1 MIAWNKL
8 RELVS
13 LAAIL
18 LLLPVDGLEARTR
31 KGDKFLKQGRAAEA
45 GKDYE
50 LALDLYN
57 QAVSQDPQDPAYQLG
72 ARRVRFQAA
81 QVHVENGVRV
91 RREGQLEQ
99 ALVEF
104 QKAFNIDPGSAVA
117 LQEMQRTKE
126 ALDQKNK
133 GAVPPGEQPMSSAEK
148 ARKESLTMIQSLLP
162 VPELKPVT
170 NQINLLKMNNQPPK
184 VLYETVGKLAGIN
197 VLFDP
202 QYQATKN
209 ANLDLNNA
217 TLEEALDYI
226 AMLTKT
232 FWKPISANAIFVT
245 DDNVTKRRDYE
256 DEVVKVFY
264 LKNPTSVQEFQEIVT
279 SVRSVT
285 DVRRMFTYNAQN
297 AVMVRDTIDKVALV
311 EKLFHDMD
319 KAKAEVVVDLIVM
332 EANSSKTRSL
342 AAALVSGGQTGLTVP
357 ITFSRNSTA
366 VAPATPAAGAAAVTP
381 VTPSSSPGAIP
392 LSRIFRIS
400 SNDFSTTLPGALL
413 QAVMSDNS
421 TRVMQ
426 SPQVRAS
433 DGQKVSLKIGD
444 KVPYATGSFQPGI
457 GSVGVSPLVSTQ
469 FQFAETGV
477 NVEIT
482 PHVHGTDEITMHISI
497 DVSNVSRSVT
507 IGGLDQPVI
516 SQRKNEADIRV
527 RDGEVSLLGGLMQ
540 DQNTDSTSGIPGLVN
555 IPILGKF
562 LFGSNSKNRERGEL
576 LVALIPHILRTPDVS
591 GLDLKGIAAGTDQT
605 VKLSYGS
612 RSQAAAPATPGP
624 AGTAPASA
632 TPASPM
638 PTATPATTPTLSFI
652 PPAVQAQLSAP
663 VVLVLQAD
671 GLTDLTGVPVKL
683 KWDPKILRLN
693 SAVAGM
699 LLTRDGSVNQPTLD
713 IRNDAGEA
721 SIEMTRAA
729 GTAGV
734 SGSGPLMQFTFIAV
748 AKGSTAVTASDAIL
762 KNSKGQSI
770 PVAAPTVNVVVQ

>member
-612 RSQAAAPATPGP
+612 RSQAAAPATPAP

>member
-1 MIAWNKL
+1 MIACNNL
-8 RELVS
+8 REFVS

-31 KGDKFLKQGRAAEA
+31 KGDKFLKQARAAEA
-45 GKDYE
+45 RKDYE
-50 LALDLYN
+50 QALDLYS
-57 QAVSQDPQDPAYQLG
+57 QAISQDPQDPAYQLG
-72 ARRVRFQAA
+72 ARRVRFQAS
-81 QVHVENGVRV
+81 QMHVENGIRL
-91 RREGQLEQ
+91 RRDGQVDQ

-104 QKAFNIDPGSAVA
+104 QRAFNIDPGSAVA

-148 ARKESLTMIQSLLP
+148 ARKESLAMIQSLLP

-170 NQINLLKMNNQPPK
+170 NQISLLKMNNQPPR

-217 TLEEALDYI
+217 TLDEALDYI

-297 AVMVRDTIDKVALV
+297 AVMVRDTVDKVALV

-319 KAKAEVVVDLIVM
+319 KAKAEVVVDVVVM
-332 EANSSKTRSL
+332 EANSSKTRTL
-342 AAALVSGGQTGLTVP
+342 AASLVSGGSNGINLP
-357 ITFSRNSTA
+357 ITFSRNSTTVTPTTPA
-366 VAPATPAAGAAAVTP
+366 SGSSGTPVAATPTS
-381 VTPSSSPGAIP
+381 TPGAIP
-392 LSRIFRIS
+392 LSRIFKIS

-477 NVEIT
+477 DLEIT
-482 PHVHGTDEITMHISI
+482 PHVHGTDELTMHISI
-497 DVSNVSRSVT
+497 NVSNVSRTVT

-540 DQNTDSTSGIPGLVN
+540 DQNTSSQSGIPGLVN

-562 LFGSNSKNRERGEL
+562 LFGTNSKDREHGEL
-576 LVALIPHILRTPDVS
+576 LVALIPHIVRTPDVS
-591 GLDLKGIAAGTDQT
+591 GLDLRGIAAGTDQT

-612 RSQAAAPATPGP
+612 RPLPPAPATPAP
-624 AGTAPASA
+624 AAPSAPAPATTAPAA
-632 TPASPM
+632 A
-638 PTATPATTPTLSFI
+638 PTLSFV
-652 PPAVQAQLSAP
+652 PPAAQAQLSAP

-671 GLTDLTGVPVKL
+671 GVTDLSGIPVKL
-683 KWDPKILRLN
+683 KWDPKILKLN
-693 SAVAGM
+693 SAVAGT
-699 LLTRDGSVNQPTLD
+699 LLTRDGAVNQPTLD

-734 SGSGPLMQFTFIAV
+734 NGSGPLMQFTFLAV
-748 AKGSTAVTASDAIL
+748 AKGSTAITASDAIL
-762 KNSKGQSI
+762 KNSKGQST
-770 PVAAPTVNVVVQ
+770 PVVAPSMNVVVQ

>member
-1 MIAWNKL
+1 MIACNKL
-8 RELVS
+8 REFVS

-31 KGDKFLKQGRAAEA
+31 KGDKFLKQAREAEA
-45 GKDYE
+45 RKDYE
-50 LALDLYN
+50 TALDLYN
-57 QAVSQDPQDPAYQLG
+57 QAVSQDAQDPAYQLG
-72 ARRVRFQAA
+72 ARRVRFQAS
-81 QVHVENGVRV
+81 QMHVENGVRL

-104 QKAFNIDPGSAVA
+104 QRAFNIDPGSAVA
-117 LQEMQRTKE
+117 LQEIQHTKE

-133 GAVPPGEQPMSSAEK
+133 GTVPPGEQPMSSAEK
-148 ARKESLTMIQSLLP
+148 ARKESLAMIQSLLP

-170 NQINLLKMNNQPPK
+170 NQINLLKMNNQPPR

-297 AVMVRDTIDKVALV
+297 AVMVRDTVDKVALV

-319 KAKAEVVVDLIVM
+319 KAKAEVVVDVIVM
-332 EANSSKTRSL
+332 EANSSKTRTL
-342 AAALVSGGQTGLTVP
+342 AAGLVSGGQTGLNLP
-357 ITFSRNSTA
+357 ITFSRNSTTTTSTPTTP
-366 VAPATPAAGAAAVTP
+366 VNGVTPPAATTTTTSGT
-381 VTPSSSPGAIP
+381 IP
-392 LSRIFRIS
+392 LSRIFKIS

-477 NVEIT
+477 NLEIT
-482 PHVHGTDEITMHISI
+482 PHVHGTDELTMHITI
-497 DVSNVSRSVT
+497 DVSNVSRTVT

-540 DQNTDSTSGIPGLVN
+540 DQNTNSVSGIPGLVN

-562 LFGSNSKNRERGEL
+562 LFGSNSKDRERGEL
-576 LVALIPHILRTPDVS
+576 LVALIPHIVRTPDVS
-591 GLDLKGIAAGTDQT
+591 GLDLRGIAAGTDQT
-605 VKLSYGS
+605 VKLSYG
-612 RSQAAAPATPGP
+612 QHPQPPAPATP
-624 AGTAPASA
+624 APA
-632 TPASPM
+632 PAAP
-638 PTATPATTPTLSFI
+638 APATTPSATPTLSFV
-652 PPAVQAQLSAP
+652 PPAAQAQLSAP

-671 GLTDLTGVPVKL
+671 GMADLSGVPVKL
-683 KWDPKILRLN
+683 KWDPKILKLN
-693 SAVAGM
+693 SAVAGT
-699 LLTRDGSVNQPTLD
+699 LLTRDGAVNPPTLD

-734 SGSGPLMQFTFIAV
+734 NGSGPLMQFTFMAV
-748 AKGSTAVTASDAIL
+748 AKGSTAITASDAIL

-770 PVAAPTVNVVVQ
+770 PVAAPSMTVVVQ

>member
-1 MIAWNKL
+1 MIACNRL

-31 KGDKFLKQGRAAEA
+31 KGDKFLKQARAAEA
-45 GKDYE
+45 RKDYE
-50 LALDLYN
+50 QALDLYS
-57 QAVSQDPQDPAYQLG
+57 QAISQDPQDPAYQLG

-81 QVHVENGVRV
+81 QLHVENGVRM

-104 QKAFNIDPGSAVA
+104 QRAFNIDPGSAVA
-117 LQEMQRTKE
+117 LQEIQHTKE

-133 GAVPPGEQPMSSAEK
+133 GTAPPGEQPMSSAEK
-148 ARKESLTMIQSLLP
+148 ARKESLAMIQSLLP

-170 NQINLLKMNNQPPK
+170 NQITLLKMNNQPPR

-217 TLEEALDYI
+217 TLDEALDYI

-297 AVMVRDTIDKVALV
+297 AVMVRDTVDKVALV

-319 KAKAEVVVDLIVM
+319 KAKAEVVVDVVVM
-332 EANSSKTRSL
+332 EANSSKTRTL
-342 AAALVSGGQTGLTVP
+342 AAGLVSGGAAGLNLP
-357 ITFSRNSTA
+357 ITFSRNSTTSTT
-366 VAPATPAAGAAAVTP
+366 TPAPTATNPNPTP
-381 VTPSSSPGAIP
+381 VTTPTSSPGTIP

-477 NVEIT
+477 NLEIT
-482 PHVHGTDEITMHISI
+482 PHVHGTDELTMHITI
-497 DVSNVSRSVT
+497 DVSNVSRTVT

-540 DQNTDSTSGIPGLVN
+540 DQNTNSQSGIPGLTN

-562 LFGSNSKNRERGEL
+562 LFGSNTRDRERGEL
-576 LVALIPHILRTPDVS
+576 LVALIPHIVRTPDVS
-591 GLDLKGIAAGTDQT
+591 GLDLRGVAAGTDQT
-605 VKLSYGS
+605 VKLSYGA
-612 RSQAAAPATPGP
+612 RSLP
-624 AGTAPASA
+624 
-632 TPASPM
+632 
-638 PTATPATTPTLSFI
+638 ATPATPAPAPAAPAATAPATTAPAATPTLSFV
-652 PPAVQAQLSAP
+652 PPAAQAQLSAP

-671 GLTDLTGVPVKL
+671 GMTDLTGVPVKL
-683 KWDPKILRLN
+683 KWDPKILKLN
-693 SAVAGM
+693 SAVAGT
-699 LLTRDGSVNQPTLD
+699 LLTRDGTVNQPTLD

-734 SGSGPLMQFTFIAV
+734 NGSGPLMQFTFLAV
-748 AKGSTAVTASDAIL
+748 AKGSTAITASDAIL
-762 KNSKGQSI
+762 KNSKGQST
-770 PVAAPTVNVVVQ
+770 PVAAPSMTVVVQ

>member
-1 MIAWNKL
+1 
-8 RELVS
+8 
-13 LAAIL
+13 
-18 LLLPVDGLEARTR
+18 
-31 KGDKFLKQGRAAEA
+31 
-45 GKDYE
+45 
-50 LALDLYN
+50 
-57 QAVSQDPQDPAYQLG
+57 
-72 ARRVRFQAA
+72 
-81 QVHVENGVRV
+81 
-91 RREGQLEQ
+91 
-99 ALVEF
+99 
-104 QKAFNIDPGSAVA
+104 
-117 LQEMQRTKE
+117 
-126 ALDQKNK
+126 
-133 GAVPPGEQPMSSAEK
+133 
-148 ARKESLTMIQSLLP
+148 
-162 VPELKPVT
+162 
-170 NQINLLKMNNQPPK
+170 MNNQPPK

-297 AVMVRDTIDKVALV
+297 AVMVRDTVDKVALV

-319 KAKAEVVVDLIVM
+319 KAKAEVVIDVIVM
-332 EANSSKTRSL
+332 EANSSKTRTL
-342 AAALVSGGQTGLTVP
+342 AATLVSGNSNGINLP
-357 ITFSRNSTA
+357 ISFSRNSTTTTTTP
-366 VAPATPAAGAAAVTP
+366 PATGTGTGTPATTTTTTTTP
-381 VTPSSSPGAIP
+381 GSIA
-392 LSRIFRIS
+392 LSRIFKIS
-400 SNDFSTTLPGALL
+400 TNDFSTTLPGALL
-413 QAVMSDNS
+413 NAVMSDNS

-477 NVEIT
+477 DLEIL
-482 PHVHGTDEITMHISI
+482 PHVHGTDELTMHISI
-497 DVSNVSRSVT
+497 NVSNVSRTVT

-540 DQNTDSTSGIPGLVN
+540 DQNTSSQSGIPGLTN

-562 LFGSNSKNRERGEL
+562 LFGTNSKDREHGEL
-576 LVALIPHILRTPDVS
+576 LVALIPHIVRTPDVS
-591 GLDLKGIAAGTDQT
+591 GLDLRGIAAGTDQT

-612 RSQAAAPATPGP
+612 RPLPPTPATPAPAPASPGAPAPAT
-624 AGTAPASA
+624 TTTS
-632 TPASPM
+632 
-638 PTATPATTPTLSFI
+638 TTPTLSFV
-652 PPAVQAQLSAP
+652 PPAAQAQLSAP

-671 GLTDLTGVPVKL
+671 GITDLSGIPVKL
-683 KWDPKILRLN
+683 KWDPKILKLN
-693 SAVAGM
+693 SAVAGT
-699 LLTRDGSVNQPTLD
+699 LLTRDGAVNQPTLD

-729 GTAGV
+729 GTTGV
-734 SGSGPLMQFTFIAV
+734 NGSGPLMQFTFLAV
-748 AKGSTAVTASDAIL
+748 AKGSTAITASDTIL
-762 KNSKGQSI
+762 KNSKGQST
-770 PVAAPTVNVVVQ
+770 PVAAPSMNVVVQ

>member
-1 MIAWNKL
+1 MIACNKL

-13 LAAIL
+13 VAAIL
-18 LLLPVDGLEARTR
+18 LLLPVDGLQASTR
-31 KGDKFLKQGRAAEA
+31 KGDKFLKQARAAEA
-45 GKDYE
+45 TKDYE
-50 LALDLYN
+50 VALDFYN
-57 QAVSQDPQDPAYQLG
+57 QAISQDPQDPAYQLG
-72 ARRVRFQAA
+72 ARRVRFQASQA
-81 QVHVENGVRV
+81 HVESGVRM

-104 QKAFNIDPGSAVA
+104 QRAFNIDPGSAVA

-126 ALDQKNK
+126 ALDQQRGGN
-133 GAVPPGEQPMSSAEK
+133 VPPGEKPMSSAEK
-148 ARKESLTMIQSLLP
+148 SRKESLAMIQSLLP

-232 FWKPISANAIFVT
+232 YWKPISANAIFVT

-297 AVMVRDTIDKVALV
+297 AVMVRDTVDKVALV
-311 EKLFHDMD
+311 EKLFQNMD
-319 KAKAEVVVDLIVM
+319 KAKAEVVVDVIVM
-332 EANSSKTRSL
+332 EANSSKTRTL
-342 AAALVSGGQTGLTVP
+342 AAGLVSGGATGLNLP

-366 VAPATPAAGAAAVTP
+366 IAPTTPVAGTTTTPAVSTP
-381 VTPSSSPGAIP
+381 TSTPGVIP
-392 LSRIFRIS
+392 LSKVFKIS
-400 SNDFSTTLPGALL
+400 TNDFSTTLPGALL
-413 QAVMSDNS
+413 QAVMSDNT

-477 NVEIT
+477 NLEIT
-482 PHVHGTDEITMHISI
+482 PHVHGTDELTMHISI
-497 DVSNVSRSVT
+497 DVSNVSRTVT

-540 DQNTDSTSGIPGLVN
+540 DQNTNSTSGIPGLVN

-562 LFGSNSKNRERGEL
+562 LFGSNSKDRERGEL
-576 LVALIPHILRTPDVS
+576 LVALIPHIVRTPDVS
-591 GLDLKGIAAGTDQT
+591 GLDLRGIAAGTDQV
-605 VKLSYGS
+605 VKLNYAS
-612 RSQAAAPATPGP
+612 RPQLAPP
-624 AGTAPASA
+624 
-632 TPASPM
+632 
-638 PTATPATTPTLSFI
+638 ATPATASTAVAAPPATTAAAAATPTLSWV

-671 GLTDLTGVPVKL
+671 GLTDLSGIPVKL

-693 SAVAGM
+693 TAAAGM
-699 LLTRDGSVNQPTLD
+699 LLTRDGAVNQPTLD

-721 SIEMTRAA
+721 SIEITRAP
-729 GTAGV
+729 GTSGV
-734 SGSGPLMQFTFIAV
+734 NGSGPLIQFTFIAV
-748 AKGSTAVTASDAIL
+748 AKGSTAVTATDAIL
-762 KNSKGQSI
+762 KNSKGQST
-770 PVAAPTVNVVVQ
+770 PVAAPSVNVVVQ

>member
-13 LAAIL
+13 LATIL
-18 LLLPVDGLEARTR
+18 LLLPVGGLDARTR
-31 KGDKFLKQGRAAEA
+31 KGDKFMNQARDAEA
-45 GKDYE
+45 RKDYE
-50 LALDLYN
+50 LALELYN

-72 ARRVRFQAA
+72 ARRTRFQAA
-81 QVHVENGVRV
+81 QMHVENGIRL
-91 RREGQLEQ
+91 RRDGQLDQ
-99 ALVEF
+99 AMAEF
-104 QKAFNIDPGSAVA
+104 QKAFNIDPGSAIA
-117 LQEMQRTKE
+117 LQEMQHTKE
-126 ALDQKNK
+126 AIDQKNN
-133 GAVPPGEQPMSSAEK
+133 GGVPPGEKPLSSAEK
-148 ARKESLTMIQSLLP
+148 SRKESLAMIQSLLP

-170 NQINLLKMNNQPPK
+170 NQITSLKMNNQPPK

-217 TLEEALDYI
+217 TLDEALDYI

-297 AVMVRDTIDKVALV
+297 AVMVRDTVDKVALV

-319 KAKAEVVVDLIVM
+319 KAKAEVVIDLVVM
-332 EANSSKTRSL
+332 EANSSKTRTL
-342 AAALVSGGQTGLTVP
+342 AAGLVSGGQTGLTLP
-357 ITFSRNSTA
+357 ITFSRNQT
-366 VAPATPAAGAAAVTP
+366 TTTT
-381 VTPSSSPGAIP
+381 TPSTTPGTTPTTTPTTTTSGSIP

-413 QAVMSDNS
+413 QAVMSDNT

-482 PHVHGTDEITMHISI
+482 PHVHGTDEITMHITI
-497 DVSNVSRSVT
+497 DVSNVSRTVT

-540 DQNTDSTSGIPGLVN
+540 DQNTNSTSGIPGLVN
-555 IPILGKF
+555 IPVLGKY
-562 LFGSNSKNRERGEL
+562 LFGSTSKDRERGEL
-576 LVALIPHILRTPDVS
+576 LVALIPHIVRTPDVS
-591 GLDLKGIAAGTDQT
+591 GLDLRGISAGTDQT
-605 VKLSYGS
+605 VKLSYGA
-612 RSQAAAPATPGP
+612 RTQAAAPAPPGTVP
-624 AGTAPASA
+624 AAPAP
-632 TPASPM
+632 TP
-638 PTATPATTPTLSFI
+638 PTAAPATTPTLSFV
-652 PPAVQAQLSAP
+652 PPAAQAQLSGP
-663 VVLVLQAD
+663 VVLVLQGS
-671 GLTDLTGVPVKL
+671 GLTDVSGMPVKL
-683 KWDPKILRLN
+683 KWDPKILKLN
-693 SAVAGM
+693 SATAGTF
-699 LLTRDGSVNQPTLD
+699 LARDGSVNQPTVD

-729 GTAGV
+729 GLAGV
-734 SGSGPLMQFTFIAV
+734 SGSGPLMQFTFVAV
-748 AKGSTAVTASDAIL
+748 AKGTTAVTASDAIL
-762 KNSKGQSI
+762 KNSKGESLT
-770 PVAAPTVNVVVQ
+770 VAAPTVNVVVQ